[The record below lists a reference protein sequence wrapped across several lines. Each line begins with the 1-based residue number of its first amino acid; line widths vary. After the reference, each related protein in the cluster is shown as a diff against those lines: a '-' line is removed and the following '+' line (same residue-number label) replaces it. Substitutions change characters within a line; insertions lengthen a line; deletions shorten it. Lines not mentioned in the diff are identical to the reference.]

1 MSQLFRRSLNFAA
14 GFGALCAIISLVGCT
29 QTTSITV
36 STNTMTGTTVSATYT
51 ATWDPPGSYLV
62 NFDASQALLNISLS
76 NATVTANTG
85 TVTVSVKDL
94 TTGQIVG
101 QQNFNYVINGT
112 SVYAQNPSAVY
123 NWLQQ
128 FTGYSSIDVITNLTT
143 PLQSI
148 TDAPSSV
155 TGSVQYQGTTYASAS
170 AGWEPSD
177 TCGTDNGGINQREIC
192 PQ

>member
-1 MSQLFRRSLNFAA
+1 
-14 GFGALCAIISLVGCT
+14 
-29 QTTSITV
+29 
-36 STNTMTGTTVSATYT
+36 
-51 ATWDPPGSYLV
+51 V
-62 NFDASQALLNISLS
+62 NFDASQALLNLALT
-76 NATVTANTG
+76 NATVTANAG

-101 QQNFNYVINGT
+101 QQNFDYVINGT
-112 SVYAQNPSAVY
+112 GVYAQNPSAVY

-128 FTGYSSIDVITNLTT
+128 FTGYADIDVITNLAT
-143 PLQSI
+143 PVQSI

-155 TGSVQYQGTTYASAS
+155 TSSVQYKGTTYASSS